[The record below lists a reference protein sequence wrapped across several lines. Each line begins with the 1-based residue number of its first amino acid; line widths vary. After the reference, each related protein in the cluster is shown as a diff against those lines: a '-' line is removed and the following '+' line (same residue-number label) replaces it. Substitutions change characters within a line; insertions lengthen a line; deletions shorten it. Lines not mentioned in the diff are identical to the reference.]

1 MTIFNDSNEKQ
12 WRKTSA
18 EEKTKARM
26 IYRTCKKS
34 KNKREVVQAN
44 NRIMNAIEVIFF
56 PYDNLDGKSWYFKL
70 DNGYEISI
78 KAFNQLITRNKAI
91 KTELRRIKRQLRLM
105 QLSPTERVKAIHD
118 YICENVEYAYEDRAR
133 TTLFDAIFNQRVVCC
148 GYSIFFKALCDISKI
163 ECECVVNEDHE
174 WNKVTIDG
182 KTYFIDA
189 TWDDCLG
196 NEKYFMLPPE
206 RFYAIHPMHTGLARD
221 IWVK

>member
-1 MTIFNDSNEKQ
+1 MTIYNDSSEKQ
-12 WRKTSA
+12 WRRTSA
-18 EEKTKARM
+18 EEKARARV

-34 KNKREVVQAN
+34 KNKREVLQAN

-91 KTELRRIKRQLRLM
+91 KTELHRIKRQLRLM
-105 QLSPTERVKAIHD
+105 QKSPTERVKAIHD

-133 TTLFDAIFNQRVVCC
+133 TTLFDAIFNHRLICC

-163 ECECVVNEDHE
+163 ECECVTNENHE
-174 WNKVTIDG
+174 WNRGCI
-182 KTYFIDA
+182 
-189 TWDDCLG
+189 
-196 NEKYFMLPPE
+196 
-206 RFYAIHPMHTGLARD
+206 R
-221 IWVK
+221 